1 MASPEDHQD
10 TALTQSPSNKQ
21 SISAGPLQDHGT
33 SRPASKQS
41 FVKDQLQVGW
51 TFGRLDSLLSEKEP
65 SEMESEN
72 QHKTA
77 AASGLPR
84 PLLDAITDDLVAP
97 ETSAVPSLDDQD
109 LDLGIQ
115 SYPTPGNSDMEDDPP
130 VRVEPAKPVEHE
142 QSGESSEP
150 LSVEDQ
156 EDSTTH
162 VHDADNDDGTSTA
175 VSAATCSIA
184 DARVN
189 GDDDEGSSATPQT
202 KDTQSDARPEAIAA
216 PVADG
221 TKLTKNGH
229 DHVDEDKTSDPHV
242 DGSSFAP
249 RSLAG
254 PIKAYKTCVRCNR
267 TMPPRYF
274 FHFRLPSKTV
284 KTCSSCRELVNEKV
298 RAKAD
303 ARRMSTAA
311 SRDKKRSERTMSTG
325 SVQLET
331 STPLG
336 LWTVPAA
343 GMDLDEDDQEGAG
356 ESRPKKVVH
365 ICPACDEA
373 MPEDKFLRDGYSMR
387 SCNDCAA
394 RENPGKATPPE
405 EDDSRTSTSESQV
418 KGTRDALTEADDD
431 AVQAIVSQMR
441 SNSST
446 KRQRGSVDDETVSA
460 KKPKT
465 HESPRLEIED
475 AGFLDLGVPE
485 QARRAR
491 DDDVDELSD
500 AFMAFP
506 AGSDGQVGS
515 QQEPPSG
522 ATAES

>member
-1 MASPEDHQD
+1 MDGS
-10 TALTQSPSNKQ
+10 
-21 SISAGPLQDHGT
+21 

-72 QHKTA
+72 QHTA
-77 AASGLPR
+77 AAASEMPS
-84 PLLDAITDDLVAP
+84 PLLDAITDGSVAP

-109 LDLGIQ
+109 LDLGMQ
-115 SYPTPGNSDMEDDPP
+115 SYPTPWNSDMEDGPP
-130 VRVEPAKPVEHE
+130 VRIEPAKPVEHE
-142 QSGESSEP
+142 QPGESPEP

-156 EDSTTH
+156 EDSTTRFKA
-162 VHDADNDDGTSTA
+162 ADNDAETRTA
-175 VSAATCSIA
+175 VSAATSSID
-184 DARVN
+184 DARVE
-189 GDDDEGSSATPQT
+189 GDDDEGTATPQT
-202 KDTQSDARPEAIAA
+202 KDTQSDARPNAIALAIAA
-216 PVADG
+216 PVDDG
-221 TKLTKNGH
+221 TKPTKNGH
-229 DHVDEDKTSDPHV
+229 DHVDLSKTSDSHKNQ
-242 DGSSFAP
+242 SSFAP
-249 RSLAG
+249 RSLAR

-267 TMPPRYF
+267 TLPPRYF

-284 KTCSSCRELVNEKV
+284 KACSSCREVVNEKA

-303 ARRMSTAA
+303 ARRMSNAA
-311 SRDKKRSERTMSTG
+311 SHDRKRSERSLSTG
-325 SVQLET
+325 SARLKT

-343 GMDLDEDDQEGAG
+343 GMDLDEDDQEDER
-356 ESRPKKVVH
+356 ESQPKKVVH

-394 RENPGKATPPE
+394 REAPSKATPPE
-405 EDDSRTSTSESQV
+405 DDDSRKSASESQV
-418 KGTRDALTEADDD
+418 KGTRDTLTEADDD
-431 AVQAIVSQMR
+431 AVKTIVSQMR
-441 SNSST
+441 SNST
-446 KRQRGSVDDETVSA
+446 KRQRGSVDDERVSA

-465 HESPRLEIED
+465 HESPRLELED

-506 AGSDGQVGS
+506 AGGDGHVSS
-515 QQEPPSG
+515 QQEPPAG
-522 ATAES
+522 AAAEP